1 MPTAQVVTIIHK
13 TGLNI
18 IESEVL
24 VLPVHSRETRLVSF
38 ETRLI
43 SFLSRR
49 VSRETRRVSRDGGNL
64 LLSGTVTLSPSYTK
78 QFSSSIDLLA
88 WPVQCNGKVVVE
100 SFRKKYSTKPRI
112 AQALTWGLGTNTLPS
127 ISSANL

>member
-1 MPTAQVVTIIHK
+1 MRMKIAPTAQIVTILHK

-18 IESEVL
+18 DESEVL

-64 LLSGTVTLSPSYTK
+64 LLSGTVKAITDHKREVSIESYSNTTIESYKTLFCRSVGTVGVNA
-78 QFSSSIDLLA
+78 IDDI
-88 WPVQCNGKVVVE
+88 N
-100 SFRKKYSTKPRI
+100 
-112 AQALTWGLGTNTLPS
+112 
-127 ISSANL
+127 

>member
-1 MPTAQVVTIIHK
+1 MPTAQIVGIIHK

-18 IESEVL
+18 VESEVL
-24 VLPVHSRETRLVSF
+24 VLPVHSR

-64 LLSGTVTLSPSYTK
+64 LLSGTVFFNL
-78 QFSSSIDLLA
+78 
-88 WPVQCNGKVVVE
+88 E
-100 SFRKKYSTKPRI
+100 KKLFET
-112 AQALTWGLGTNTLPS
+112 
-127 ISSANL
+127 

>member
-1 MPTAQVVTIIHK
+1 MPTAQIVTIIHK

-18 IESEVL
+18 DESEVL

-49 VSRETRRVSRDGGNL
+49 ISRETRRVSRDGGNL
-64 LLSGTVTLSPSYTK
+64 LLSGTV
-78 QFSSSIDLLA
+78 D
-88 WPVQCNGKVVVE
+88 
-100 SFRKKYSTKPRI
+100 
-112 AQALTWGLGTNTLPS
+112 WGLLNRGDSNYLHTRASCTRKL
-127 ISSANL
+127 LTYE

>member
-1 MPTAQVVTIIHK
+1 MPTAQIVTIIHK

-18 IESEVL
+18 VESEVL

-64 LLSGTVTLSPSYTK
+64 LLSGTVYTSPRRHY
-78 QFSSSIDLLA
+78 
-88 WPVQCNGKVVVE
+88 
-100 SFRKKYSTKPRI
+100 KKT
-112 AQALTWGLGTNTLPS
+112 
-127 ISSANL
+127 